1 MKTPLTLDANYFLFD
16 GVLEEPSNEVR
27 SDQVSDSN
35 SQAPAKSFRTSRW
48 WASSF
53 LPETLI
59 LPKTS

>member
-35 SQAPAKSFRTSRW
+35 SQAPAKSFRTSR
-48 WASSF
+48 
-53 LPETLI
+53 
-59 LPKTS
+59 